1 MTHTRSHRLSP
12 MRHQAHRGMA
22 LIFALLALLALSLGA
37 VTLLH
42 SVDSGTRVLGNLGFK
57 QEVTNATDRA
67 TQSAISW
74 ISSHS
79 DSNTNLSLQMAA
91 LDANDPTNGYYATAN
106 GEATASSTIQV
117 DPIGQRSTS
126 TGISRRLIKWSGS
139 SDTCS
144 YASNVV
150 TGECTLSAREVV
162 TANGG
167 TEPVTLRYAIFR
179 LCSQALAPLATGNT
193 CSQPVTSAGGTSN
206 DRGELNYAKPSP
218 LTGISN
224 SVFYRI
230 VVQAT
235 DARNTTTVTET
246 IVQY

>member
-1 MTHTRSHRLSP
+1 MTTTARTP
-12 MRHQAHRGMA
+12 QRGMA

-67 TQSAISW
+67 TQAAISW

-79 DSNTNLSLQMAA
+79 DSNATANLQMAA
-91 LDANDPTNGYYATAN
+91 LDANDASNGYYATAN

-117 DPIGQRSTS
+117 DPTGQRTAS
-126 TGISRRLIKWSGS
+126 TGINRRLIKWGGS
-139 SDTCS
+139 SDNCA
-144 YASNVV
+144 YAANVV
-150 TGECTLSAREVV
+150 AGECVLSAREVV

-167 TEPVTLRYAIFR
+167 SEPVTLRYVIFR
-179 LCSQALAPLATGNT
+179 LCTQALAPLAAGNT
-193 CSQPVTSAGGTSN
+193 CSQPITSAGGTSS

-224 SVFYRI
+224 SVYYRI